1 MFCFGD
7 LKKELEAFYYAF
19 RLGLT
24 VIGHVIFISDDTC
37 VCLPHKLL
45 HKPSDILIKKDR
57 NHYIVKWKIIFVK
70 NINLD
75 KSNTKWEPFVLL
87 YTN

>member
-57 NHYIVKWKIIFVK
+57 NHYIVK
-70 NINLD
+70 
-75 KSNTKWEPFVLL
+75 
-87 YTN
+87 